1 MPQLPSPE
9 AVAAQATE
17 DAAAPA
23 DAPAPGAEIEHTV
36 ASGETL
42 SKLATKYK
50 VSAGEIRDWNQLK
63 SDNLFVGQKLIIKTA
78 APATEQ
84 TAPPAPAA
92 ETTPAPETPAPAPAP
107 ADSTVLLLQAAHPA
121 AQNDA
126 IRRDTDLDT
135 VVPMRARKE
144 ILNYTVQQGDNLFSI
159 AERFNLRPETVL
171 WSNRYTLGD
180 DPHFLYP
187 GQELLISPVDG
198 ILHRWSAGEG
208 LNGVAEYYQVS
219 PDAIVNYPGNY
230 LSAETLGDYSSPNI
244 PPGTMLVVP
253 GGVGKFTDWRTPRI
267 TREEPAKAVNVGPG
281 ACTES
286 YDGVVGT
293 LNFRWPVDSH
303 TLSGYDFAPSANHF
317 GIDLGGEMGD
327 PVRASDHGVIVYAGW
342 NDWGYGNMVV
352 VDHGSGWQSLYAH
365 LAEVDVVCGQEV
377 YAGDVIGSMGDTGAA
392 EGVHLHF
399 ELRSDEYGRVNPWD
413 FLQ

>member
-1 MPQLPSPE
+1 MEQNDESGLRKPDP
-9 AVAAQATE
+9 AVDNTDGEGSQTKQRLWERIRHLGLEPAALRVLALITTALMMALVVWAMSRYYVSVEGQR
-17 DAAAPA
+17 AA
-23 DAPAPGAEIEHTV
+23 EV
-36 ASGETL
+36 KAS
-42 SKLATKYK
+42 S
-50 VSAGEIRDWNQLK
+50 V
-63 SDNLFVGQKLIIKTA
+63 TA
-78 APATEQ
+78 A
-84 TAPPAPAA
+84 
-92 ETTPAPETPAPAPAP
+92 AP

-135 VVPMRARKE
+135 VVPMRARRE